1 MGREYKGRRKAEADY
16 IGAAATEIGNRPP
29 QAPEVEEAVIGAMM
43 MDEECAVKA
52 LETLSEKSFYEPR
65 LRLIFRA
72 IKELANRRMAVDIA
86 TVAERLR
93 ENGVLEDAGGAAF
106 LAEMTAKV
114 GSAANIEDLTG
125 VRVKENYPSEGEPM
139 SRTFTAEGDGT
150 CSVDGWRSVYLRVP
164 LAVDELR
171 KALADAGAHM
181 WTDTSEVVAAG
192 RGYLMVHAAT
202 DGR

>member
-1 MGREYKGRRKAEADY
+1 MPIRLQCKVNFHYMTMPYTGVAYDSYLLSDIEDPRLPDYKVYVFPNAF
-16 IGAAATEIGNRPP
+16 
-29 QAPEVEEAVIGAMM
+29 
-43 MDEECAVKA
+43 
-52 LETLSEKSFYEPR
+52 TLSEER
-65 LRLIFRA
+65 RAA
-72 IKELANRRMAVDIA
+72 IKKVVRRAGKTAIWLYA
-86 TVAERLR
+86 PGYYR
-93 ENGVLEDAGGAAF
+93 NGE
-106 LAEMTAKV
+106 

-181 WTDTSEVVAAG
+181 WTDTCEVVAAG